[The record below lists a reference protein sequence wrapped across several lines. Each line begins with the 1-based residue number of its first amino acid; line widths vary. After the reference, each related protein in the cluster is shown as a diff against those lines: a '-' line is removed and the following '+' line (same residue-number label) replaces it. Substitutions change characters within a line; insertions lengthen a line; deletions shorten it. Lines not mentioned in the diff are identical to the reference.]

1 MAVPAAVLSV
11 LVRANTKLAEAQLM
25 RFNEKLVATEGRASK
40 ATTALAGVAKAG
52 LAAGAVLGIAAVKQA
67 SDFEQAMLL
76 VHTQAGATRKEVDR
90 LRGSVLKL
98 ANDSEFSPKELAD
111 GLFRVES
118 AGFRGRKAIDLLRR
132 SVDLA
137 EVGQSDLEQTTKA
150 LTGAMRSGI
159 RGTETAA
166 KTVGVL
172 NAAVGQGSLRMED
185 LVGALSTGVLPAAR
199 AFGLGLKDVTSALDV
214 LTAAGIPAQAGA
226 TRLRMTFSLMGA
238 PTDKAKKALASIGL
252 EQDSLAKAM
261 RGPGG
266 FIDAIVMLQEH
277 LQGVSKT
284 DQAAIISRAFGGGR
298 SSSTVLTLLQN
309 VDRLR
314 KVYEATG
321 DAAGDFGKS
330 VREQAETPSEK
341 FRKAINRINVLLINL
356 GSKIAPVA
364 AKAIDRLTSIIS
376 DPKLTVSDKFAKIV
390 DLITNT
396 ISQNIGKV
404 VEAGASIA
412 AALARGFLNFWNS
425 DANPLTKILTTAVLI
440 RLVGGKGALGATGGS
455 LLKLLGLG
463 KGGAKGGLG
472 GAALS
477 SAKPVNVFVTNPGFG
492 GVGSKGGA
500 PTVLSGGGKGVVGK
514 GGLAALTGAAG
525 VGGVLGGAAIAALTV
540 GVIATGMILTKKDK
554 RTINERT
561 GIGSQRGAGAKAE
574 GHRDKMPGFIADPRA
589 EGDRLKESISRH
601 EAWSRKVREVTKAN
615 SEAYRRNGD
624 VQTKVMS
631 KSARDLADL
640 RMTTARE
647 TKKIRDRFD
656 NDTAKGRDALRR
668 HYQEAAA
675 AARTQME
682 RTGTVTAKGLQFIRN
697 MFIAELATYGVS
709 RAEAGASFKQNKNRL
724 DAHMPLRGDYH
735 PGKQHGGAIV
745 PGYGS
750 GDKVPLAVGGRTVA
764 MVEPHEG
771 VYVVNRNAQ
780 QALSAL
786 NGAVPRFASGGG
798 LQPGISKAMSAV
810 LGKFPGLSVT
820 STTGGN
826 HAKNSLHYSGNA
838 VDLASGNYPYM
849 NQAAAWIRKRFGRS
863 LAEGIHNPNLSI
875 KSGQPVSPGFWGADT
890 WAQHAN
896 HIHLAVLGALK
907 SLGLGRAHIKRVLVS
922 GQDSPLK
929 AIAQGGLDKVR
940 AATNRKLAR
949 LTASSGMDSSFNGSL
964 GGFSK
969 GKLKRLWKAAGGAPN
984 MANTMAAIALAESGG
999 NPKAYNPSGAS
1010 GLWQILGQIVPG
1022 NIFNPMVN
1030 AKNAI
1035 AKLSSQGLGAW
1046 VVYTSGAYKKFLKR
1060 GGPLGLQGGGSAD
1073 PWSAVRP
1080 SSGYHWSPGDH
1091 MGGGKQGKG
1100 GGQLWKRIESTMRK
1114 IRKSDKPKI
1123 RHKALKHLMKGISGI
1138 EVPNLDR
1145 IHKLQKDSGKY
1156 DELANRASELS
1167 ELLAPGEYQNF
1178 TVDQLRGLASA
1189 HWGSMPE
1196 RQQQLLDFSGRSI
1209 AQLDEGALNELLST
1223 PVWQKVQGKT
1233 QVEWLESELETM
1245 RVLRNL
1251 AIRTEGRI
1259 EDRRD
1264 RVIKLIDRVRDQ
1276 IRAINEVVS
1285 TIGHLERA
1293 LDKAKDLSGKHAPA
1307 GARKIVANLKGKIIP
1322 SVWRSLNKAVHGD
1335 NPAAGLVGSLKDNLK
1350 GLRGT
1355 HPGRV
1360 KNALQTVLG
1369 DEGSGLIGRRNA
1381 LTSALTGDEGV
1392 RSMLTELQG
1401 SVPDKLR
1408 RKIFGPGK
1416 LPALGVLGG
1425 SIFDVQKS
1433 LHDLGVKHVLTV
1445 PQADESAGSERAELL
1460 ATLLREANLRTAV
1473 SQAQYDVFRSM
1484 PFAGSFGAGGVIPGP
1499 IGRPMAAVVHGG
1511 ETVSPVGATS
1521 YVEVNLG
1528 PGMEWLDRYIEVKV
1542 NGQTRKSAG
1551 PARSPLP
1558 GRGGGLQRR
1567 G

>member
-1 MAVPAAVLSV
+1 
-11 LVRANTKLAEAQLM
+11 VRANTKLAEGQLM
-25 RFNEKLVATEGRASK
+25 RFNEKLTATEGRARG
-40 ATTALAGVAKAG
+40 ATSAIAGVAKAG
-52 LAAGAVLGIAAVKQA
+52 LAAGAVLGVAAVKQA
-67 SDFEQAMLL
+67 ADFEQAMLL
-76 VHTQAGATRKEVDR
+76 VHTQAGATRKEVER
-90 LRGSVLKL
+90 LRGSVLEL
-98 ANDSEFSPKELAD
+98 AKDSEFSPKELAD

-118 AGFRGRKAIDLLRR
+118 AGFRGSKAIDLLKR

-159 RGTETAA
+159 RGTESAA

-266 FIDAIVMLQEH
+266 FINAILMLQEH
-277 LQGVSKT
+277 LQGISKT

-298 SSSTVLTLLQN
+298 SSSTILTLLQN

-314 KVYEATG
+314 KVYDATG
-321 DAAGDFGKS
+321 EAAGDFGKS

-341 FRKAINRINVLLINL
+341 FRKAWNRINVLLINL

-364 AKAIDRLTSIIS
+364 AKAMDRLSKIIS
-376 DPKLTVSDKFAKIV
+376 DPKTKVSEKFTKIV

-440 RLVGGKGALGATGGS
+440 RLVGGKGALGATGGGIM
-455 LLKLLGLG
+455 KLLGLG
-463 KGGAKGGLG
+463 KGAGGKGLAGS
-472 GAALS
+472 ALS

-492 GVGSKGGA
+492 GVGRGGA
-500 PTVLSGGGKGVVGK
+500 PTVLGK
-514 GGLAALTGAAG
+514 GGGAGGRALTGA
-525 VGGVLGGAAIAALTV
+525 GGLASLAAATGPGAIVGGAAIAALTV

-554 RTINERT
+554 RFIQDRT
-561 GIGSQRGAGAKAE
+561 GPGAQRGAGARAE
-574 GHRDKMPGFIADPRA
+574 GHRDIMPGIIADPRA

-601 EAWSRKVREVTKAN
+601 EAWARKVREVTRSN
-615 SEAYRRNGD
+615 SDAYRRNGD
-624 VQTKVMS
+624 VQTKVMT

-640 RMTTARE
+640 KMKTARE
-647 TKKIRDRFD
+647 TKAIRDRFTQ
-656 NDTAKGRDALRR
+656 DTAKGRDALRK
-668 HYQEAAA
+668 HYQEAASA
-675 AARTQME
+675 AKQQMD

-709 RAEAGASFKQNKNRL
+709 RAEAGASFKQNQNRL

-735 PGKQHGGAIV
+735 PGGKKQRGGHVV
-745 PGYGS
+745 PGTGS

-786 NGAVPRFASGGG
+786 NGAIPRFATGGG
-798 LQPGISKAMSAV
+798 LQPGIANLVKS
-810 LGKFPGLSVT
+810 LTGKFPGLAVT
-820 STTGGN
+820 STTGGT
-826 HAKNSLHYSGNA
+826 HAKNSYHYRGMA
-838 VDLASGNYPYM
+838 ADLSSGNYEYM
-849 NQAAAWIRKRFGRS
+849 NQAAAWVRKRFGRS

-875 KSGQPVSPGFWGADT
+875 KDGQPVSASFWGADT
-890 WAQHAN
+890 WAKHAN
-896 HIHLAVLGALK
+896 HIHVAVAGMLK
-907 SLGLGRAHIKRVLVS
+907 ALGLGTAHLKRIMVT
-922 GQDSPLK
+922 GADSPLK

-940 AATNRKLAR
+940 SAANRKLGK
-949 LTASSGMDSSFNGSL
+949 LTGAASMDSKFMGSL

-969 GKLKRLWKAAGGAPN
+969 GQLKRLWTRAGGAPN

-1046 VVYTSGAYKKFLKR
+1046 VVYTSGAYKKYLQR
-1060 GGPLGLQGGGSAD
+1060 GGPLGFQLGGSPWDAGRHSWDTVNIPGGRGGG
-1073 PWSAVRP
+1073 
-1080 SSGYHWSPGDH
+1080 
-1091 MGGGKQGKG
+1091 GGPR
-1100 GGQLWKRIESTMRK
+1100 LWKRIESTMRK

-1123 RHKALKHLMKGISGI
+1123 RSKALKHLMKGISGI
-1138 EVPNLDR
+1138 EVPNLDK
-1145 IHKLQKDSGKY
+1145 IHKLQKDKARD
-1156 DELANRASELS
+1156 DELAGRAADLS
-1167 ELLAPGEYQNF
+1167 ELLAPSEYQNF
-1178 TVDQLRGLASA
+1178 TVDQLRGLAGA
-1189 HWGSMPE
+1189 HWAAMSE
-1196 RQQQLLDFSGRSI
+1196 RQQGVIDLSGRSI

-1251 AIRTEGRI
+1251 AIRTENRI
-1259 EDRRD
+1259 EERRE
-1264 RVIKLIDRVRDQ
+1264 RVIKLIDKVRDQ
-1276 IRAINEVVS
+1276 IRAINEVIS
-1285 TIGHLERA
+1285 TITHLENA
-1293 LDKAKDLSGKHAPA
+1293 LDKAKDLSGKNAPA

-1335 NPAAGLVGSLKDNLK
+1335 NPAAGLVGSLRDNLK

-1381 LTSALTGDEGV
+1381 LTAALTGDEGV

-1401 SVPDKLR
+1401 SVPDKIR
-1408 RKIFGPGK
+1408 RKIFGPGQ

-1425 SIFDVQKS
+1425 TIFDIQKS

-1445 PQADESAGSERAELL
+1445 PQADESAGSESAEILKG
-1460 ATLLREANLRTAV
+1460 LLREANLRTAV
-1473 SQAQYDVFRSM
+1473 SQAQYDVFRTM
-1484 PFAGSFGAGGVIPGP
+1484 PFAGSFAAGGVIPGP
-1499 IGRPMAAVVHGG
+1499 LGRPMAAVVHGG

-1521 YVEVNLG
+1521 NVEVNLG
-1528 PGMEWLDRYIEVKV
+1528 PGMEWLDKYIEVKV
-1542 NGQTRKSAG
+1542 NGQTRKSAR

-1558 GRGGGLQRR
+1558 GRGGGSQR